1 MSDMSSSQPQTK
13 APPQELTDLIR
24 RYENFLDSHKRIN
37 PGTPE
42 QVIVDRFVRG
52 IIAMCEKHG
61 IKVDTVLG
69 EPEGE

>member
-1 MSDMSSSQPQTK
+1 MSDAANPPK

-24 RYENFLDSHKRIN
+24 RYENFLDAHKRIN
-37 PGTPE
+37 PNTPE